1 MDLKKYLMALSPS
14 ERGEF
19 ALRCGTTI
27 GHLTNVAN
35 GHKPC
40 SPELAVAIERES
52 AGDVRGEGL
61 TQKLDWAYI
70 RSGAAHL
77 TADHPAPVSPTT
89 TTQEA

>member
-1 MDLKKYLMALSPS
+1 MNLKKYLMALSPS

-27 GHLTNVAN
+27 GHLSNVAN
-35 GHKPC
+35 GYKPC

-77 TADHPAPVSPTT
+77 IAEHPAPVSPTT

>member
-1 MDLKKYLMALSPS
+1 MNLKKYLMALLPS

-27 GHLTNVAN
+27 GHLSNVAN
-35 GHKPC
+35 GYKPC

-61 TQKLDWAYI
+61 TQKIDWAYL

-77 TADHPAPVSPTT
+77 TAEQAAPAG
-89 TTQEA
+89 QEAA